1 MDTIAQK
8 LRSAPRIL
16 VLTHE
21 HPDGD
26 AIGSAVALTHI
37 LRTLGCVTTTVC
49 ADAVPEPFRFL
60 TEGMV
65 FENAFTPTPG
75 DVVVTLDCGD
85 LKRTG
90 FAQKLVA
97 FRRGGGTLIH
107 IDHHPK
113 SDLSKLATYNLVD
126 STASSTAEVLWRLF
140 GILGFERVPKEVATA
155 LLCGVFT
162 DTGGFRHSNTS
173 PHSFI
178 LGATLLSCG
187 ARLRW
192 IRENVSMHKS
202 VSALKLWGIAFE
214 RIHRHRLA
222 IVSSVVTREDLET
235 TGATDEDIAGIV
247 NMLSAVPD
255 TRLAMMIAEQPDYVL
270 KASMRT
276 EDEHVDVGAIA
287 TLFGGGG
294 HKKAAGFTLPGR
306 IIANDGH
313 WKIELD
319 SPQMYTFQGTILQD
333 VMV

>member
-1 MDTIAQK
+1 MDTIAWK
-8 LRSAPRIL
+8 LRSASRIL

-37 LRTLGCVTTTVC
+37 LRTLGLATTTVC

-60 TEGMV
+60 TEGVM
-65 FENAFTPTPG
+65 FENTLTPVSG

-90 FAQKLVA
+90 FAQQLTV

-113 SDLSKLATYNLVD
+113 SDLSKLATHNLVD
-126 STASSTAEVLWRLF
+126 SAASSTAEVLWRLF
-140 GILGFERVPKEVATA
+140 GMLGFERVSKEVATA

-173 PHSFI
+173 PRSFV

-187 ARLRW
+187 ARLKR

-214 RIHRHRLA
+214 RIYRHRLA
-222 IVSSVVTREDLET
+222 IVSSVVTREDLEA

-247 NMLSAVPD
+247 NMLSAIPD
-255 TRLAMMIAEQPDYVL
+255 TRIAMMIAEQQDYIL

-276 EDEHVDVGAIA
+276 EDERVDVGAIA

-294 HKKAAGFTLPGR
+294 HKKAAGFTTDGTIENVVDR
-306 IIANDGH
+306 IID
-313 WKIELD
+313 L
-319 SPQMYTFQGTILQD
+319 SR
-333 VMV
+333 